1 MPKTARPRGR
11 AALTALALVPRQ
23 HAAPAS
29 GAELSSVPSRP
40 SSGRAAVPSRGRA
53 RVAVLAFLLGFA
65 ACYVVL
71 KYPVGPDF
79 DPQAGVAAPSPDG
92 PSPVR

>member
-1 MPKTARPRGR
+1 MPKPARTRGR
-11 AALTALALVPRQ
+11 AALTALAPVPRQ

-29 GAELSSVPSRP
+29 GAELPSVPSRP
-40 SSGRAAVPSRGRA
+40 SSGRAAVSAGGRA

-71 KYPVGPDF
+71 KYPAGPDL
-79 DPQAGVAAPSPDG
+79 DPQAGVSAPPLDG
-92 PSPVR
+92 MSPVR

>member
-11 AALTALALVPRQ
+11 AGLTALALVPRQ
-23 HAAPAS
+23 HAAPTS
-29 GAELSSVPSRP
+29 EVELAPVPSRP
-40 SSGRAAVPSRGRA
+40 SSGRASVRSNGRV

-71 KYPVGPDF
+71 KYPDGSGSIP
-79 DPQAGVAAPSPDG
+79 PAATSTPVQDG
-92 PSPVR
+92 TTSAR

>member
-11 AALTALALVPRQ
+11 AALTAVALVPRQ

-29 GAELSSVPSRP
+29 GAELASVPSRP
-40 SSGRAAVPSRGRA
+40 SSGRAGAPSRGRA

-71 KYPVGPDF
+71 KYPEGPDH
-79 DPQAGVAAPSPDG
+79 DPQAGVSAPSPSG
-92 PSPVR
+92 LSPAR